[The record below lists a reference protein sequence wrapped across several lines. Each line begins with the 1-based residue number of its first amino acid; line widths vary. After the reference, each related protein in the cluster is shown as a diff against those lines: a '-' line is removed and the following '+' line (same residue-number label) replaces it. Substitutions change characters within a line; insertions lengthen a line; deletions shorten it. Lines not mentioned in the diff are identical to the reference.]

1 MNNDDD
7 PDEPRDWEEV
17 EPEEEKE
24 NRGGELGGAGPVA
37 RVVFALILI
46 AIVVGT
52 VVALK
57 DGFARWFGG

>member
-1 MNNDDD
+1 MNHDD

-24 NRGGELGGAGPVA
+24 NRGGVLSGAAPVA
-37 RVVFALILI
+37 RIGFVVILV

-52 VVALK
+52 WMALK
-57 DGFARWFGG
+57 DGLTRWFGG